1 MSDFQ
6 GSTENY
12 ERKVDVIEEYLH
24 IDDSLVELEKNKDL
38 VRMEMNIVEFPI
50 FSRSKTL
57 KVDQIKKYYFSSDK
71 QSFLEVVPAV
81 QTTIPGE
88 LEERIFIALLKIFR
102 NNGYNQT
109 FYCRMSDIFENMK
122 IVVLDGYGLNPGDL
136 SWEEMRALGELTVY
150 DRTAPAELLERSAGA
165 EVLITNKTVI
175 TAEDMAALPALKYI
189 GVLATGYNIVDIQA
203 AKARGIIVTNIPAYS
218 TASVAQ
224 MVFAHILNI
233 TQRVGHYAYA
243 NRHGRWA
250 NNPDFCYWDTDL
262 VELDGKKLGIIGL
275 GNTGQAT
282 ARIAAAFGMQVCAYT
297 SKPQSQLPGGI
308 RKMELDELFRECDV
322 VSLHCPLTPDTKE
335 LVNAARL
342 ALMKPTAI
350 LINTGR
356 GPLVNEKDLAD
367 ALNKGVIA
375 AAGLD
380 VLSSEPPQY
389 TNPLLTAKNCFI
401 TPHIAWATKEARVR
415 LMRIAVGNLKGFI
428 KGEIVNN
435 VAE

>member
-1 MSDFQ
+1 
-6 GSTENY
+6 
-12 ERKVDVIEEYLH
+12 
-24 IDDSLVELEKNKDL
+24 
-38 VRMEMNIVEFPI
+38 MN
-50 FSRSKTL
+50 
-57 KVDQIKKYYFSSDK
+57 
-71 QSFLEVVPAV
+71 
-81 QTTIPGE
+81 
-88 LEERIFIALLKIFR
+88 
-102 NNGYNQT
+102 
-109 FYCRMSDIFENMK
+109 
-122 IVVLDGYGLNPGDL
+122 IVVLDGYAANPGDL
-136 SWEEMRALGELTVY
+136 CWDELQALGECTIY
-150 DRTAPAELLERSAGA
+150 DRTAPAEVLERAAGA
-165 EVLITNKTVI
+165 EILLTNKTVL
-175 TAEDMAALPALKYI
+175 TAEHMAALPELKYI
-189 GVLATGYNIVDIQA
+189 GVLATGYNIVDTTA
-203 AKARGIIVTNIPAYS
+203 AKERGIIVTNIPAYS
-218 TASVAQ
+218 TDSVAQ

-233 TQRVGHYAYA
+233 TQQVQHHSEEVHR
-243 NRHGRWA
+243 GRWTA
-250 NNPDFCYWDTDL
+250 SKDFCFWDTPL
-262 VELDGKKLGIIGL
+262 IELREKKLGIVGL
-275 GNTGQAT
+275 GHTGFTT
-282 ARIAAAFGMQVCAYT
+282 ARIAIGFGMKVCAYT
-297 SKPQSQLPGGI
+297 SKTNFQLPPEI

-335 LVNAARL
+335 LVNATRL

-415 LMRIAVGNLKGFI
+415 LMQIAVGNLKGFI